1 MNVLEQVKPAAK
13 RTGPRRES
21 LRVLQKKETLQLLI
35 KAANHLFLKKGYA
48 QTTIE
53 EIASRAGASRATFYL
68 HFARKWQVLRQI
80 AEDTILP
87 ESLEYYRRLDSM
99 GVPTREELRAW
110 LIDAIGFFERHKKF
124 LDVYREAKSIEPEIG
139 RHNIDFLRRCVDQMP
154 HYLARWG
161 TEREAYAKLRLNML
175 TIQLDDASSL
185 AMGGDPDVNRE
196 LVAEALLEYWTVG
209 LKAPAD
215 GRDDGRSVPR
225 CQHTSLDRAS

>member
-13 RTGPRRES
+13 RTAPRRES

-35 KAANHLFLKKGYA
+35 KAATHLFLKKGYA

-80 AEDTILP
+80 AEDTTLP
-87 ESLEYYRRLDSM
+87 ESLEYYRRLDAM
-99 GVPTREELRAW
+99 GVPTREDLRAW
-110 LIDAIGFFERHKKF
+110 LIDAFSYFDRHKKL

-139 RHNIDFLRRCVDQMP
+139 RHNIEFLRRCVDQMP
-154 HYLARWG
+154 QYLARWG

-175 TIQLDDASSL
+175 TIQLDDAYSL
-185 AMGGDPDVNRE
+185 AIGGDPDVNRE
-196 LVAEALLEYWTVG
+196 LVAEALLEYWMVG
-209 LKAPAD
+209 LAAPANNAPA
-215 GRDDGRSVPR
+215 G
-225 CQHTSLDRAS
+225 LARAETPA